1 MGNSGAVRQH
11 ATLSNTSSLL
21 LTHSQD
27 HLNCAACEKSLM
39 FAVQEQKISHFPFRE
54 ASAIWLE
61 QHRIYISHR
70 TYTDYLEHL
79 RRLNEFFANLPLDQ
93 IHIGHVREYQ
103 KLRLQS
109 VGNEKINK
117 EISALQQILKEAKL
131 WKPLAEF
138 YKPLRIDREG
148 SGKSMTPEQERAL
161 LWATDQ
167 VGPRA
172 ELAAHCIRIILRF
185 GRGLGELKRLRR
197 RNVDL
202 QKEVVHWPATKTH
215 ARAHTVPIPKAALES
230 FRWLIERWEE
240 LGGTHPDDFLLPH
253 RANKAGMPTDFTKP
267 MGSIKKGW
275 KTILKLANRELEKHN
290 LEPIDE
296 KFRLYDLRPHTISKA
311 LGSGKSAYTRL

>member
-1 MGNSGAVRQH
+1 
-11 ATLSNTSSLL
+11 
-21 LTHSQD
+21 
-27 HLNCAACEKSLM
+27 M

-185 GRGLGELKRLRR
+185 GRGLGRTETPSSAQCR
-197 RNVDL
+197 
-202 QKEVVHWPATKTH
+202 
-215 ARAHTVPIPKAALES
+215 
-230 FRWLIERWEE
+230 
-240 LGGTHPDDFLLPH
+240 
-253 RANKAGMPTDFTKP
+253 FTKRSSSLACYQNSCP
-267 MGSIKKGW
+267 GPYRSNPQSRTG
-275 KTILKLANRELEKHN
+275 ILPLA
-290 LEPIDE
+290 D
-296 KFRLYDLRPHTISKA
+296 
-311 LGSGKSAYTRL
+311 